1 MQPQLRLTNLVSH
14 LMTMLL
20 QFSSFS
26 CSDAV
31 QSLRAKTAGTKR
43 LTQGLPLDLLKPFN
57 NDSLLN
63 RALAD
68 ANKQFDVLV
77 QKHGHDFVVRD
88 EDVLSQEMQKGFVN
102 FYGVSMRATCQC
114 RYSRVCR
121 PRSAHALHPSRS
133 PRAMDRDAARR
144 HRPRQRR
151 LW

>member
-1 MQPQLRLTNLVSH
+1 VQLYLRLTNIVSH
-14 LMTMLL
+14 LMTILL

-77 QKHGHDFVVRD
+77 QKHGRDFVVRD

-102 FYGVSMRATCQC
+102 FYGVLTVLVHVPVPQLTRRQTQERLC
-114 RYSRVCR
+114 RTSLSQ
-121 PRSAHALHPSRS
+121 PAGHGS
-133 PRAMDRDAARR
+133 
-144 HRPRQRR
+144 
-151 LW
+151 